1 MVPRRIITI
10 AHSDGVIQCDRTVSG
25 VSLFGLTAHP
35 IRTGVHPTLDSI
47 SVWGFRVTDQDT
59 GIDPVDVQAVT
70 ILASQVEVTIRAVW
84 TVARAHTTPPNR
96 ATWVTG
102 LGQSSGK
109 NPMAI

>member
-10 AHSDGVIQCDRTVSG
+10 ARSDGVILCDRTVNG

-59 GIDPVDVQAVT
+59 GIDPIDVPAVT
-70 ILASQVEVTIRAVW
+70 ILASQVGVTIRAVW
-84 TVARAHTTPPNR
+84 TVVRAHTTLPNR